1 MWGNDSMQEIIF
13 LHRVFMSN
21 DVTSDLKDDESSHT
35 FSNSPHKISKP
46 ESDVSENV
54 DDADMQT

>member
-1 MWGNDSMQEIIF
+1 MQEIIF

-35 FSNSPHKISKP
+35 FSNSPHKISKT